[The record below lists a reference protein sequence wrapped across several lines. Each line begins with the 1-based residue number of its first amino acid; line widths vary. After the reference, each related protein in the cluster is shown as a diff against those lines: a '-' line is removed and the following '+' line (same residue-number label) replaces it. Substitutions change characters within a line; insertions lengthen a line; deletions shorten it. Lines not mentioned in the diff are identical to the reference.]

1 MLKLRLTE
9 KAHQLKLTL
18 RKCSS
23 KLRYIFYDLK
33 LIYCCFRQ
41 IENFT
46 FEIKNSEFFA
56 NTVELLKQELG
67 QQEIK
72 EIICL
77 GIGRISSCYIA
88 KYQLSFISAI
98 KEFFGVSNIKFFDPV
113 LSSGEK
119 QLLETLRYEVL
130 TENTEGKYSV
140 QHPTVFYLPHCP
152 KQITNNLLFSNWNP
166 DNIRNLI
173 LICNSFKSVIEK
185 TPERFLRPNAH
196 YILEINPYVNE
207 SEIENNFRFSDIFND
222 FSLHTFPSD
231 KLSIAPASV
240 WENHIQP
247 SYAEEDL
254 ELIPN
259 GRS

>member
-1 MLKLRLTE
+1 ML
-9 KAHQLKLTL
+9 
-18 RKCSS
+18 
-23 KLRYIFYDLK
+23 
-33 LIYCCFRQ
+33 
-41 IENFT
+41 
-46 FEIKNSEFFA
+46 A
-56 NTVELLKQELG
+56 NAVELLRREIG

-98 KEFFGVSNIKFFDPV
+98 KEIFRVPDLKFFDPV
-113 LSSGEK
+113 LSSGDK
-119 QLLETLRYEVL
+119 QILETFQYEVL
-130 TENTEGKYSV
+130 TENTEGKYSA
-140 QHPTVFYLPHCP
+140 QHPTIFYLPHCP
-152 KQITNNLLFSNWNP
+152 KQITNNLLFSNWNH

-173 LICNSFKSVIEK
+173 LICNSFKSVIET

-231 KLSIAPASV
+231 KLSKVPASV
-240 WENHIQP
+240 WKNQPQP

-259 GRS
+259 GSS